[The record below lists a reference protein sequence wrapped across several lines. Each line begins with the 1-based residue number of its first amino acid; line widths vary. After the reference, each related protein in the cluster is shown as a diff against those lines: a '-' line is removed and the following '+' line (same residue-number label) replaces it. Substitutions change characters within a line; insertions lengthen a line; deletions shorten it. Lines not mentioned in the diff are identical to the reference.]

1 MASSLQMA
9 DARPP
14 AYRRAMER
22 PLAPSP
28 AHAIIAVLLLWLAG
42 LGAAMQFAKIGVPF
56 EEFRAM
62 FPAAGARIGWLLSL
76 VSLIGAVF
84 GMMAGI
90 AVTGFGLRRSL
101 LAAMLLGGAVSALQS
116 TLTGLGPLLASRVI
130 EGASHLVI
138 VVAAPTL
145 IAQLSPLRMR
155 GFFMTLWATFFGVAY
170 ALMAWLGMDFIA
182 EHGIPALFRLHGM
195 TMILLAALLWL
206 VLPVEPRHASAALP
220 SLAEILRAQLRAI
233 RSPWIAAPGFGWLFY
248 TLTFVSLLAILP
260 ALVPADRRDFVTGT
274 LPLISI
280 AASLGLVPALL
291 GWLAPTT
298 VVMLGFAGAALG
310 AAGLFVTPD
319 PTWAA
324 AAVFF
329 GLGLVQGA
337 SFAAVP
343 ALNHS
348 AADRAL
354 SNGLMAQTGN
364 LGNLLG
370 TPLLLVVQAHAGQN
384 GLVVTILCGYLTA
397 ILCHLWMAR
406 RRAAALRI

>member
-1 MASSLQMA
+1 MAQA
-9 DARPP
+9 PRRP
-14 AYRRAMER
+14 YRRAM
-22 PLAPSP
+22 PDTP
-28 AHAIIAVLLLWLAG
+28 AHPPRTAHVVIAILLLWLAG
-42 LGAAMQFAKIGVPF
+42 LAAATQFAKIGVPF
-56 EEFRAM
+56 DDFRAM
-62 FPAAGARIGWLLSL
+62 FPTAGARIGWLLSL
-76 VSLIGAVF
+76 VSLIGAIF
-84 GMMAGI
+84 GMIAAI

-101 LAAMLLGGAVSALQS
+101 LAAMVLGGAISLLQAPMG
-116 TLTGLGPLLASRVI
+116 TLAPLLVSRVI

-138 VVAAPTL
+138 VIAAPTL

-155 GFFMTLWATFFGVAY
+155 SFFMTLWATFFGVAY

-182 EHGIPALFRLHGM
+182 THGMAALFRLHGAAM
-195 TMILLAALLWL
+195 LVLAALLWL
-206 VLPVEPRHASAALP
+206 ILPPEGRAAAPLTLPAPRMVMLTQWRAL
-220 SLAEILRAQLRAI
+220 
-233 RSPWIAAPGFGWLFY
+233 RSPFIAAPAFGWLFY

-260 ALVPADRRDFVTGT
+260 GLVPADRRDFVTGT
-274 LPLISI
+274 LPLVSI
-280 AASLGLVPALL
+280 FASLGLVPMLL
-291 GWLAPTT
+291 GRLAPTT

-310 AAGLFVTPD
+310 AAGLFVTTD

-324 AAVFF
+324 GGIFF

-370 TPLLLVVQAHAGQN
+370 TPLLLVVQGQAGQR
-384 GLVVTILCGYLTA
+384 GLVATILCGYLTA
-397 ILCHLWMAR
+397 IICHLWMAR
-406 RRAAALRI
+406 RRGRMSAQVI